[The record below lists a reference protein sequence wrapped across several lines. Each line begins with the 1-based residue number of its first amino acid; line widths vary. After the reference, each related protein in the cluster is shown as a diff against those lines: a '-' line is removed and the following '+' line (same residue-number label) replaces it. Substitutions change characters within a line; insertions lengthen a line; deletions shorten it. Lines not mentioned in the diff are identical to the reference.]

1 MLAQWLQRKLHKDSV
16 MTERVVKV
24 YPKQEQLESI
34 VKELNDS
41 LIHIDYLFA
50 NENLSFID
58 RSSLSELRKE
68 LVGKIDRI
76 KSLYESKA

>member
-1 MLAQWLQRKLHKDSV
+1 
-16 MTERVVKV
+16 MTERAFKV
-24 YPKQEQLESI
+24 YPKKEDLEII
-34 VKELNDS
+34 VNELNDS

-50 NENLSFID
+50 NEEISFID

-76 KSLYESKA
+76 KTLYESKA

>member
-1 MLAQWLQRKLHKDSV
+1 

-24 YPKQEQLESI
+24 YPKKEDLEII

-50 NENLSFID
+50 NEELSSID

-76 KSLYESKA
+76 KTLYESMS

>member
-1 MLAQWLQRKLHKDSV
+1 
-16 MTERVVKV
+16 MTDRVVKV
-24 YPKQEQLESI
+24 YPKKEELEII
-34 VKELNDS
+34 VNELNDS

-58 RSSLSELRKE
+58 RSSLAELRKE

-76 KSLYESKA
+76 KTLYESKA

>member
-1 MLAQWLQRKLHKDSV
+1 

>member
-1 MLAQWLQRKLHKDSV
+1 MRTANV
-16 MTERVVKV
+16 FKV
-24 YPKQEQLESI
+24 YPKQEQLEII
-34 VKELNDS
+34 VKELNES

-58 RSSLSELRKE
+58 RSSLSALRKE
-68 LVGKIDRI
+68 LVVKIDRI